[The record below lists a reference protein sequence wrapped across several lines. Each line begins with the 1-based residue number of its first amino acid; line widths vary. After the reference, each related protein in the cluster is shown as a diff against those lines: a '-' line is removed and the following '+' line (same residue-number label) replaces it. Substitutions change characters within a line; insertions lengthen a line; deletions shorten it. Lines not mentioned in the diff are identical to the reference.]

1 MADLV
6 SGGIQTTAPTVPSSA
21 GVSGGDIFSGAIS
34 LLGGLLGNRANKARA
49 NDAMAFNERMSNTA
63 HQREVAD
70 LRAAGLNPILSGTG
84 GHGATSAMGVAAN
97 QSDVLTPALN
107 SAFASREKRLA
118 ARQAELG
125 AALLEEQNVTQDA
138 TTRLTKAQRA
148 KAEAETQEA
157 KARTEAIGPQM
168 AANLSSA
175 AKQQQERQTEAH
187 NTERM
192 KYEAINA
199 LTSALRAK
207 NQAEVE
213 KGPLG
218 KYLPYLERLIEP
230 ALGITNAVRGAKAA
244 SAEPW
249 KR

>member
-1 MADLV
+1 MADV
-6 SGGIQTTAPTVPSSA
+6 TSNRIEATAQPLSA
-21 GVSGGDIFSGAIS
+21 TPVSGGDIFSGAIS
-34 LLGGLLGNRANKARA
+34 LLGGILGNRANAKQADKA
-49 NDAMAFNERMSNTA
+49 MSFNERMSNTA

-84 GHGATSAMGVAAN
+84 GHGATSAMGVAAQ

-107 SAFASREKRLA
+107 SAFASREKRLQ
-118 ARQAELG
+118 ARQIELNQL
-125 AALLEEQNVTQDA
+125 LLESQNEGQERTNKLIAEQRKKTEEETRTQVVQQQAYA
-138 TTRLTKAQRA
+138 T
-148 KAEAETQEA
+148 
-157 KARTEAIGPQM
+157 QM
-168 AANLSSA
+168 AANLASA
-175 AKQQQERQTEAH
+175 SKQQQETRTEAQ

-230 ALGITNAVRGAKAA
+230 ALGITSAVRGAKAA
-244 SAEPW
+244 VAEPW